1 MFRGLRQISLARN
14 TQRITPQAMGQ
25 RALSPCQ
32 RKRRAGV
39 VSPLAGTQAEY
50 LPANADT
57 VRASLR
63 KSAAKRRR
71 GWRGFSC
78 PRPRPAIPRGR
89 GRLPMNTGLSSAR
102 KSPANIAT
110 PIAVAKLEDCNGSI
124 RPGNVRQA
132 DKTRARLAA
141 IRRSLEPPPHS
152 KYGTYR
158 RHRSD
163 QPVAQ
168 DQFQQDR
175 KRLFEL
181 EHKRRSKID
190 LTQGNRPRLQP
201 RATKDLRLL
210 RLLYGMP
217 STFAEDPEQAPDH
230 RLRDAKPAN
239 DDRNCFELLVKMIAA
254 SAITGVRH
262 SNLWRT

>member
-1 MFRGLRQISLARN
+1 MDRSDRG
-14 TQRITPQAMGQ
+14 TFGKP
-25 RALSPCQ
+25 
-32 RKRRAGV
+32 
-39 VSPLAGTQAEY
+39 
-50 LPANADT
+50 
-57 VRASLR
+57 
-63 KSAAKRRR
+63 
-71 GWRGFSC
+71 
-78 PRPRPAIPRGR
+78 
-89 GRLPMNTGLSSAR
+89 
-102 KSPANIAT
+102 
-110 PIAVAKLEDCNGSI
+110 
-124 RPGNVRQA
+124 
-132 DKTRARLAA
+132 TRTWARLAA